1 MYRSGRGR
9 VAFRPA
15 FWRGG
20 NHRTP
25 SGLYRGRGRR
35 GCLASLGGPPEW
47 LGHLQFMPTPSEGDY
62 GIFGWFWQSPVAGL
76 IATLRGT
83 CRPGLHEPRCARL
96 TSILGLSGAV
106 EHAGGASHVSFVD
119 PRRSPFRALGL
130 AMRRARE
137 RSALRPIRVH
147 VGEARSQPTRCL
159 VVFSQSC
166 RSRPAAAI
174 VRGRGSLRL
183 YPPSLHDIHQIFT
196 PLGRVLPRNI
206 LTKMLRV
213 ARRSGAA
220 MPSRPLEQRRTFVYC
235 MPLRYA
241 AALGLAPTAAR
252 PLQR

>member
-1 MYRSGRGR
+1 LYRSGRGR

-166 RSRPAAAI
+166 RSRPAAAT

-183 YPPSLHDIHQIFT
+183 YPPTLRYSPDIHPSVAFFHETSSQDAACGPALWRGNAVEAIGAAAHFRLLYAA
-196 PLGRVLPRNI
+196 PL
-206 LTKMLRV
+206 
-213 ARRSGAA
+213 RRS
-220 MPSRPLEQRRTFVYC
+220 
-235 MPLRYA
+235 
-241 AALGLAPTAAR
+241 AR
-252 PLQR
+252 VGPHSC

>member
-1 MYRSGRGR
+1 LYRSGRGR

-166 RSRPAAAI
+166 RSRPAAAT

-183 YPPSLHDIHQIFT
+183 YPPTLRHSPDIH
-196 PLGRVLPRNI
+196 PSVASS
-206 LTKMLRV
+206 TKHPHRMLRV